1 MEGIRESVLGGQE
14 SKCCKPGVGDAVV
27 KYMDRVLEENAAVSE
42 FGNHVQKGKLVF
54 MQEGGGW

>member
-14 SKCCKPGVGDAVV
+14 PKYCKPGVGDAVV
-27 KYMDRVLEENAAVSE
+27 KYMDRMLEENAAVSE
-42 FGNHVQKGKLVF
+42 FGNHVQEGKLVF